1 MYLLTDFP
9 PPETP
14 IPCRERAFKPEIDCH
29 RRGFT
34 EPRAIK
40 PLQGSASGDAEY
52 ASVQRDWCQ
61 YLILLFTQGSYC
73 DTLVYMMS
81 SSSKL
86 DASCYL
92 EALKELL
99 KERGV
104 TYARLADAVHCS
116 LPTVKR
122 ALNKPTLPFSRLL
135 EFCEIAQI
143 PFGDLYERAEQ
154 RRPRHYVFTKEQ
166 DQLFAERE
174 ELFAY
179 FLELAREKST
189 PSDIAKRH
197 DLDQRSTALYLQH
210 LARVGL
216 VERQERNRVKLCVPP
231 PFGFGPN
238 SRVMRREHEKFLK
251 TIVAN
256 VLAEDSEKKGCVVVL
271 KPLHLTEEDYKQ
283 MVTEMENVIHRY
295 AAIAE
300 RGLSKGSTSLWQV
313 ALASGPGP
321 EARPRHLPR
330 IGT

>member
-1 MYLLTDFP
+1 
-9 PPETP
+9 
-14 IPCRERAFKPEIDCH
+14 
-29 RRGFT
+29 
-34 EPRAIK
+34 
-40 PLQGSASGDAEY
+40 
-52 ASVQRDWCQ
+52 
-61 YLILLFTQGSYC
+61 
-73 DTLVYMMS
+73 MS

-154 RRPRHYVFTKEQ
+154 RRPRHYVFTEEQ

-174 ELFAY
+174 ELFGY
-179 FLELAREKST
+179 FLELACEKST

-197 DLDQRSTALYLQH
+197 NLDQRSTALYLQH
-210 LARVGL
+210 LAKVRL
-216 VERQERNRVKLCVPP
+216 VERLGRNRARLRVTA

-238 SRVMRREHEKFLK
+238 SRVMRREHENFLK
-251 TIVAN
+251 MIVED
-256 VLAEDSEKKGCVVVL
+256 VLADDPVKTGCVAVL

-283 MVTEMENVIHRY
+283 MVTEMEKVVHRY

-300 RGLSKGSTSLWQV
+300 RGLSRGSTSLWQV
-313 ALASGPGP
+313 AFACGPGP
-321 EARPRHLPR
+321 KVRPRHLPR
-330 IGT
+330 IST

>member
-1 MYLLTDFP
+1 
-9 PPETP
+9 
-14 IPCRERAFKPEIDCH
+14 
-29 RRGFT
+29 
-34 EPRAIK
+34 
-40 PLQGSASGDAEY
+40 
-52 ASVQRDWCQ
+52 
-61 YLILLFTQGSYC
+61 
-73 DTLVYMMS
+73 MS

-143 PFGDLYERAEQ
+143 AFEDLYKRAEQ
-154 RRPRHYVFTKEQ
+154 RRPRHYVFTEEQ
-166 DQLFAERE
+166 DQLFAKRK
-174 ELFAY
+174 ELLGY
-179 FLELAREKST
+179 LLELAWERST

-197 DLDQRSTALYLQH
+197 NLDQRSTDLYLKH

-216 VERQERNRVKLCVPP
+216 VERQGGNRAKLRVKP

-238 SRVMRREHEKFLK
+238 SRVMRREQEKFLK
-251 TIVAN
+251 TIVAD
-256 VLAEDSEKKGCVVVL
+256 VLAEDPGKTGCVAVL

-283 MVTEMENVIHRY
+283 MVTEMEKVIHRY

-300 RGLSKGSTSLWQV
+300 RGLSGGSTSFWQV
-313 ALASGPGP
+313 AFACGPGP
-321 EARPRHLPR
+321 KVRPRHLPR
-330 IGT
+330 IDT